1 MSFGY
6 ISDLFGKLRK
16 GRTTRFSGIERRTKA
31 LFNKIIDGK
40 ISYDEFYSQFQEI
53 SNEFAELR
61 ENVID
66 EDTPL
71 WLNSFCAFVFLKW
84 HSWHLLRV
92 MHRDNPEKFNTP
104 ELEQQYQEIVGM
116 RYDEW
121 LKAKIRTCLKEL

>member
-16 GRTTRFSGIERRTKA
+16 GRATRFSGIERRTKA

-84 HSWHLLRV
+84 RSWHLLRV

>member
-1 MSFGY
+1 MSFSY

-16 GRTTRFSGIERRTKA
+16 GRTTRFSGIERRTKV
-31 LFNKIIDGK
+31 LFNKIIDGE

-84 HSWHLLRV
+84 RSWHLLRV

>member
-1 MSFGY
+1 MSFRY

-31 LFNKIIDGK
+31 LFNKIIDGE

-53 SNEFAELR
+53 SNAFAELR
-61 ENVID
+61 GNVID

-84 HSWHLLRV
+84 CSWHLLRV
-92 MHRDNPEKFNTP
+92 MHRDNPKKFNTP
-104 ELEQQYQEIVGM
+104 ELEQRYQEIVGM

-121 LKAKIRTCLKEL
+121 LKDKIRTCLKEL

>member
-1 MSFGY
+1 MSFSY